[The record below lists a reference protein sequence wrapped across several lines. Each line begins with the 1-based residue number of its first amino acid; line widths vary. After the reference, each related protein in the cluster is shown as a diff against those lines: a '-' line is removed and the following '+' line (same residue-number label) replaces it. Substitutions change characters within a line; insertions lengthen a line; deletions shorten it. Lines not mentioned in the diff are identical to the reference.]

1 MSSILKQSHKK
12 TMHDRNLEKEKLKED
27 IKLIEQGSV
36 EKVEA
41 LKKEWTDLYVVQ
53 VEHSGPKWGS
63 RPTLAKNQ
71 KFSKPCFL

>member
-41 LKKEWTDLYVVQ
+41 LKKE
-53 VEHSGPKWGS
+53 
-63 RPTLAKNQ
+63 
-71 KFSKPCFL
+71 